1 MLEQVSELARQA
13 GQAIMQIYQ
22 QSAPIEVQ
30 EKSDHS
36 PVTAADLAAHQII
49 KQGLA
54 SIAPDIPQLSEEDPP
69 AWEERRHWQRYWLI
83 DPLDGTKEFI
93 NKNGEFTVNIAL
105 IEQGVPVLGVVYASV
120 QNILYSAANK
130 QAWKETCGQRLPI
143 KVSRAEPPVIVI
155 SRSHQDDEL
164 KEYLSQLGEHQTV
177 AVGSSLKFCLVAEG
191 KAQLYP
197 RFGPTHTWDTAAGHA
212 IAIAAGAHVTDW
224 KGVTLDYSPRE
235 SLINPGFRVS
245 IF

>member
-13 GQAIMQIYQ
+13 GVAIMHIYQ
-22 QSAPIEVQ
+22 QSAPIKVQ
-30 EKSDHS
+30 EKSDNS
-36 PVTAADLAAHQII
+36 PVTQADLTAHQII

-54 SIAPDIPQLSEEDPP
+54 IIAPEIPQLSEEDPP
-69 AWEERRHWQRYWLI
+69 EWEIRRHWQRYWLI

-93 NKNGEFTVNIAL
+93 SKNGEFTVNIAL
-105 IEQGVPVLGVVYASV
+105 IENGIPVLGVVYAPV
-120 QNILYSAANK
+120 HNVLYAAANK
-130 QAWKETCGQRLPI
+130 QAWKEVCGQRLPI
-143 KVSRAEPPVIVI
+143 HASRAEPLVIVI

-164 KEYLSQLGEHQTV
+164 KEYLSQLGTHQTV
-177 AVGSSLKFCLVAEG
+177 TVGSSLKFCLVAEG

-212 IAIAAGAHVTDW
+212 VAIAAGAHVTDW
-224 KGVTLDYSPRE
+224 KGVTLDYSPKE
-235 SLINPGFRVS
+235 SLLNPGFRVS